1 MIDFDEAVYD
11 ACGRSQMRNKIR
23 FAFLSIFLSA
33 RICILGNRRYLEQII
48 YLPPEIGV
56 APAVA
61 AAVVPVTPAAADCA
75 AFCFNIVQ
83 SNV

>member
-1 MIDFDEAVYD
+1 MIHLPFVTYFFNQQESCWVIKYFSHLREAVY
-11 ACGRSQMRNKIR
+11 R
-23 FAFLSIFLSA
+23 
-33 RICILGNRRYLEQII
+33 
-48 YLPPEIGV
+48 PPDIGV

-75 AFCFNIVQ
+75 AFCFSIVQ

>member
-1 MIDFDEAVYD
+1 MIHLPFFYLFLFNQQESCRVIKYFHIFTEA
-11 ACGRSQMRNKIR
+11 
-23 FAFLSIFLSA
+23 
-33 RICILGNRRYLEQII
+33 I

-75 AFCFNIVQ
+75 AFCFSIVQ
-83 SNV
+83 SKV